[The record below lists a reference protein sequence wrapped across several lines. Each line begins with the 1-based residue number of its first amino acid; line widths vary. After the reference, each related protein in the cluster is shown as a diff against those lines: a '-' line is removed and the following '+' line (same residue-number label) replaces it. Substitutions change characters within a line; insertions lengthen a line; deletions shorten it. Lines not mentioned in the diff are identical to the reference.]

1 MTTTRTKPDSPRIP
15 CVGAVVRDENGRLL
29 LIRRGTDPGHG
40 QWSIPGGRVKDGE
53 TGEVAVAR
61 EVREET
67 GLIVTV
73 GAAVGT
79 IDRPGR
85 DGATYV
91 ITDYVCHLAS
101 PSLPTVAG
109 DDVDSAAWVSD
120 DELSSYDIVD
130 GLLDALREW
139 GLLTRV
145 GRPA

>member
-1 MTTTRTKPDSPRIP
+1 MTNTEKTPESPRIP
-15 CVGAVVRDENGRLL
+15 CVGAVVRNEDGRLL
-29 LIRRGTDPGHG
+29 LVRRATDPGRG
-40 QWSIPGGRVKDGE
+40 QWSIPGGRVDDGE
-53 TGEVAVAR
+53 TDEVAVAR

-67 GLIVTV
+67 GLRVTV

-79 IDRPGR
+79 VERPGR

-91 ITDYVCHLAS
+91 ITDYVCQLAS

-109 DDVDSAAWVSD
+109 DDVDSVAWVGD

-130 GLLDALREW
+130 GLLEALQEW
-139 GLLTRV
+139 GLLSRA

>member
-1 MTTTRTKPDSPRIP
+1 MTTTGTKPDSSRIP
-15 CVGAVVRDENGRLL
+15 CVGAVVRDEEGRLL
-29 LIRRGTDPGHG
+29 LVRRGTDPGRG
-40 QWSIPGGRVKDGE
+40 QWSIPGGRVEDGE
-53 TGEVAVAR
+53 TGEGAVAR

-79 IDRPGR
+79 VERPGR
-85 DGATYV
+85 HGATYL
-91 ITDYVCHLAS
+91 ITDYVCQLAS

-109 DDVDSAAWVSD
+109 DDVDSVAWVSD

-130 GLLDALREW
+130 GLVDALGEW